1 MIEKSWKIGATVIS
15 GSITLFLIG
24 ALIYVWHTWPPTTP
38 FGWILAM
45 TCTGVITVI
54 TVRNVSAIV
63 QVWRGKL

>member
-15 GSITLFLIG
+15 GSVTLFLIG
-24 ALIYVWHTWPPTTP
+24 ALIYVWHTWPPTTDL
-38 FGWILAM
+38 GWIFAM
-45 TCTGVITVI
+45 VCTGCIIFV